1 MLLKRPFINLLFIGL
16 LFLSCRLFG
25 QSPAGDT
32 VKLTV
37 KQAEDLFLKNN
48 LQLITQHYNI
58 GIAETQVI
66 TAKLFPNPDFSVAT
80 ALYNTQTHKFLDFG
94 KDSLGNSQAE
104 YTGGISQ
111 LFRTAGKR
119 NKNIQLAK
127 IGVEQA
133 RYQFF
138 DLLRT
143 LKASLRSD
151 FFTIYFQQESAK
163 VYATEINTLQKILKA
178 YKEQNA
184 KGNVSEKD
192 VLGIQ
197 SQLYSL
203 QAELA
208 GLAAGIDASIS
219 QLQLLIKAKP
229 GTYIEAEYN
238 YDLDGKD
245 ILTTVPYQKLL
256 DSAYNNRYDLRLAK
270 SAVTYNDMNLKYQQA
285 LAVPDFNLSLGFD
298 RNGGTVPYFTN
309 LGIEF
314 NLPLFDRNQ
323 GGIKQARITIDQGK
337 VQLQAQQNQVENDI
351 AVNYLTVS
359 RYEKLSNSFDPKFRG
374 DFTHLIQEVVKNY
387 EVRNIGLIEFLYLY
401 DSYKTNAVQLNNI
414 QLSRVNALEQL
425 NFVTGTP
432 FFNQ

>member
-1 MLLKRPFINLLFIGL
+1 MKIKIFTIW
-16 LFLSCRLFG
+16 LFLILITVARLKA
-25 QSPAGDT
+25 QSPVSDT
-32 VKLTV
+32 LKLTV

-48 LQLITQHYNI
+48 LQLMAQHYNI
-58 GIAETQVI
+58 GIAEAQVI
-66 TAKLFPNPDFSVAT
+66 TAKLFPNPDFNVAT
-80 ALYNTQTHKFLDFG
+80 ALYNTDTHKFFDYSP
-94 KDSLGNSQAE
+94 DQAE
-104 YTGGISQ
+104 YSAGISQ
-111 LFRTAGKR
+111 LFTTAGKR

-133 RYQFF
+133 KYQFF

-143 LKASLRSD
+143 LKASVRSD

-163 VYATEINTLQKILKA
+163 VYGTEINTLQTILKA

-208 GLAAGIDASIS
+208 DLAAGIDASIS

-229 GTYIEAEYN
+229 GAYIEAEYN
-238 YDLDGKD
+238 YELDGRD
-245 ILTTVPYQKLL
+245 ILATVPYQKLL

-270 SAVTYNDMNLKYQQA
+270 SAVVYNDINLKYQKA

-298 RNGGTVPYFTN
+298 RSGGTVPYFTN

-314 NLPLFDRNQ
+314 NLPFFDRNQ
-323 GGIKQARITIDQGK
+323 GGIKQAQLAIDQGK
-337 VQLQAQQNQVENDI
+337 VQLQSQQDQVENDI
-351 AVNYLTVS
+351 AVNYKTVS

-401 DSYKTNAVQLNNI
+401 DSYKVNAIQLNNI
-414 QLSRVNALEQL
+414 QLSRVTALEQL
-425 NFVTGTP
+425 NYVTGTP

>member
-1 MLLKRPFINLLFIGL
+1 MLFKLSKTGMLAGL
-16 LFLSCRLFG
+16 MFLAAEIKAQTLPMS
-25 QSPAGDT
+25 DT
-32 VKLTV
+32 LNLTV

-48 LQLITQHYNI
+48 LQLMAQHYNI
-58 GIAETQVI
+58 GIAEAQVI

-80 ALYNTQTHKFLDFG
+80 ALYNTDTRKFFDYSP
-94 KDSLGNSQAE
+94 DQAE
-104 YTGGISQ
+104 YSAGISQ
-111 LFRTAGKR
+111 LFTTAGKR

-133 RYQFF
+133 KYQFF

-143 LKASLRSD
+143 LKASVRSD

-163 VYATEINTLQKILKA
+163 VYGTEINTLQTILKA

-208 GLAAGIDASIS
+208 DLAAGIDASIG
-219 QLQLLIKAKP
+219 QLQLLIKEKP
-229 GTYIEAEYN
+229 GTYIKAEYT

-245 ILTTVPYQKLL
+245 ILATVPYQKLL
-256 DSAYNNRYDLRLAK
+256 DSAYTNRYDLRLAK
-270 SAVTYNDMNLKYQQA
+270 SAVTYNDINLKYQKA

-298 RNGGTVPYFTN
+298 RSGGTVPYFTN

-314 NLPLFDRNQ
+314 NLPFFDRNQ
-323 GGIKQARITIDQGK
+323 GGIKQAQLTIDQGK
-337 VQLQAQQNQVENDI
+337 VQLQGQQDQVENDI
-351 AVNYLTVS
+351 AVNYKTVS

-401 DSYKTNAVQLNNI
+401 DSYKTNAIQLNNI

-425 NFVTGTP
+425 NYVTGTP

>member
-1 MLLKRPFINLLFIGL
+1 MLLKNPIINLLFIGL
-16 LFLSCRLFG
+16 VLFSCRLWG

-48 LQLITQHYNI
+48 VQLIAQHYNI
-58 GIAETQVI
+58 GIAEAQVI
-66 TAKLFPNPDFSVAT
+66 TAKLFPNPDFNIAS
-80 ALYNTQTHKFLDFG
+80 ALYNTDTHKFFDYSAG
-94 KDSLGNSQAE
+94 QSE
-104 YTGGISQ
+104 YSGGISQ
-111 LFRTAGKR
+111 LFTTAGKR
-119 NKNIQLAK
+119 NKNIQLAQ
-127 IGVEQA
+127 IGVEQTK
-133 RYQFF
+133 YQFF

-163 VYATEINTLQKILKA
+163 VYDTEINTLKKILKA

-184 KGNVSEKD
+184 KGNISEKD
-192 VLGIQ
+192 VLSIQ

-208 GLAAGIDASIS
+208 DLAAGIDASTS
-219 QLQLLIKAKP
+219 QLQLLIRAKP

-238 YDLDGKD
+238 YELDGRD
-245 ILTTVPYQKLL
+245 ILATVPYQKLL

-270 SAVTYNDMNLKYQQA
+270 SAVEYNDMNLKYQRA
-285 LAVPDFNLSLGFD
+285 LAVPDINLSLAYD
-298 RNGGTVPYFTN
+298 RRGGTVPHFTS

-314 NLPLFDRNQ
+314 NLPFFDRNQ
-323 GGIKQARITIDQGK
+323 GGIKQAKLTIDQGK
-337 VQLQAQQNQVENDI
+337 VQLQGQQNQVENDI
-351 AVNYLTVS
+351 AVNYRTVS

-401 DSYKTNAVQLNNI
+401 DSYKVNAVQLNNI
-414 QLSRVNALEQL
+414 QLSRVTALEQL
-425 NFVTGTP
+425 NYVTGTP

>member
-1 MLLKRPFINLLFIGL
+1 MLLKVPIINLLFIGL
-16 LFLSCRLFG
+16 VLFSCRLFG
-25 QSPAGDT
+25 QNPAGDT
-32 VKLTV
+32 IKLTV

-48 LQLITQHYNI
+48 LQLIAQHYNI
-58 GIAETQVI
+58 GIADAQVT
-66 TAKLFPNPDFSVAT
+66 TAKLFPNPDLSLT
-80 ALYNTQTHKFLDFG
+80 SGLYDTNTHKFFDYG
-94 KDSLGNSQAE
+94 KDSLGNGQGE
-104 YTGGISQ
+104 YSANISQ
-111 LFRTAGKR
+111 LFTTAGKR

-133 RYQFF
+133 KYQFF

-163 VYATEINTLQKILKA
+163 VYGTEINTLQKILKA

-184 KGNVSEKD
+184 KGNISEKD
-192 VLGIQ
+192 VLSIQ

-219 QLQLLIKAKP
+219 QLQLLIRAKP

-238 YDLDGKD
+238 YEPDGKD
-245 ILTTVPYQKLL
+245 ILATVPYQKLL

-270 SAVTYNDMNLKYQQA
+270 SAVEYNDMNLRYQKA
-285 LAVPDFNLSLGFD
+285 LAVPDFNLSLGYD
-298 RNGGTVPYFTN
+298 RRGGYVPHYTN

-314 NLPLFDRNQ
+314 NLPFFNRNQ
-323 GGIKQARITIDQGK
+323 GGIKQAQLTIDQGK
-337 VQLQAQQNQVENDI
+337 VQLQGQQDQVENDI

-359 RYEKLSNSFDPKFRG
+359 RYEKLNNSFDPKFRA

-401 DSYKTNAVQLNNI
+401 DSYKVNAIQLNNI
-414 QLSRVNALEQL
+414 QLSRVIALEQL
-425 NFVTGTP
+425 NYVTGTP

>member
-1 MLLKRPFINLLFIGL
+1 MLVKPLLNNLLFICL
-16 LFLSCRLFG
+16 VLFNCSLFG
-25 QSPAGDT
+25 QSPADDT

-48 LQLITQHYNI
+48 LQLIAQHYNI
-58 GIAETQVI
+58 GIAEAQVI
-66 TAKLFPNPDFSVAT
+66 TAKLFPNPDFSIAT
-80 ALYNTQTHKFLDFG
+80 SLYNTDTRKFFDYSAG
-94 KDSLGNSQAE
+94 QSE
-104 YTGGISQ
+104 YSGGISQ
-111 LFRTAGKR
+111 LFTTAGKR

-133 RYQFF
+133 KYQFF

-163 VYATEINTLQKILKA
+163 VYDTEINTLQKILKA

-184 KGNVSEKD
+184 IGNISDKD
-192 VLGIQ
+192 VLSIQ

-219 QLQLLIKAKP
+219 QLELLIRAKP

-238 YDLDGKD
+238 YELDGKD
-245 ILTTVPYQKLL
+245 ILATVPYQKLL

-270 SAVTYNDMNLKYQQA
+270 SAVVYNDINLKYQKA
-285 LAVPDFNLSLGFD
+285 LAVPDFNLSLGYD
-298 RNGGTVPYFTN
+298 RRGGTVPNFTD

-314 NLPLFDRNQ
+314 NLPFFDRNQ
-323 GGIKQARITIDQGK
+323 GGIKQAKLTIDQGK
-337 VQLQAQQNQVENDI
+337 VQLQSQLEQVENDI
-351 AVNYLTVS
+351 AVSYRTVS
-359 RYEKLSNSFDPKFRG
+359 RYEKLSNSFDPRFRG
-374 DFTHLIQEVVKNY
+374 DFTHMIQEVVKNY
-387 EVRNIGLIEFLYLY
+387 AVRNIGLIEFLYLY
-401 DSYKTNAVQLNNI
+401 DSYKVNAIQLNNI
-414 QLSRVNALEQL
+414 QLSRVAALEQL
-425 NFVTGTP
+425 NYVTGTP

>member
-1 MLLKRPFINLLFIGL
+1 MLFKPSIIKLLFIGL
-16 LFLSCRLFG
+16 VLSSCSLFG
-25 QSPAGDT
+25 QRPTGDT
-32 VKLTV
+32 LKLTI

-48 LQLITQHYNI
+48 LQLIAQHYNI
-58 GIAETQVI
+58 GIAEAQVI

-80 ALYNTQTHKFLDFG
+80 ALYNTDTHKFFDYSAG
-94 KDSLGNSQAE
+94 QSE
-104 YTGGISQ
+104 YSGGISQ
-111 LFRTAGKR
+111 LFTTAGKR

-133 RYQFF
+133 KYQFF

-151 FFTIYFQQESAK
+151 FFTIYFQQQSAK
-163 VYATEINTLQKILKA
+163 VYGTEINTLQKILKA

-192 VLGIQ
+192 LLGIQ

-208 GLAAGIDASIS
+208 DLEAGIDLSIS
-219 QLQLLIKAKP
+219 QLQLLIRAKP
-229 GTYIEAEYN
+229 GTRIEAEYN
-238 YDLDGKD
+238 YELEGKD

-270 SAVTYNDMNLKYQQA
+270 SAVAYNDINLKYQKA
-285 LAVPDFNLSLGFD
+285 LAVPDFSLSLGYD
-298 RNGGTVPYFTN
+298 KAGGTVPNFTN

-314 NLPLFDRNQ
+314 NLPFFDRNQ
-323 GGIKQARITIDQGK
+323 GGIKQAKLTVDQGK
-337 VQLQAQQNQVENDI
+337 VQLQGQQEQVENDI

-401 DSYKTNAVQLNNI
+401 DSYKSNAVQLNNI
-414 QLSRVNALEQL
+414 QLSRVTALEQL
-425 NFVTGTP
+425 NYVTGTP

>member
-1 MLLKRPFINLLFIGL
+1 MLFKPSIIKLLFIGL
-16 LFLSCRLFG
+16 VLSSCSLFG
-25 QSPAGDT
+25 QSPTGDT
-32 VKLTV
+32 LKLTV

-48 LQLITQHYNI
+48 VQLIAQHYNI
-58 GIAETQVI
+58 GIAEAQVI
-66 TAKLFPNPDFSVAT
+66 TAKLFPNPDFSIAT
-80 ALYNTQTHKFLDFG
+80 ALYNTDTHKFFDYSAG
-94 KDSLGNSQAE
+94 QSE
-104 YTGGISQ
+104 YSGGISQ
-111 LFRTAGKR
+111 LFTTAGKR

-127 IGVEQA
+127 LGVEQA
-133 RYQFF
+133 QYQFF
-138 DLLRT
+138 DMLRT

-163 VYATEINTLQKILKA
+163 VYDTEINTLQKILKA

-192 VLGIQ
+192 LLGIQ

-208 GLAAGIDASIS
+208 DLAAGIDASIS
-219 QLQLLIKAKP
+219 QLQLLIRAKP
-229 GTYIEAEYN
+229 GTHIEAEYK
-238 YDLDGKD
+238 YELDGKE
-245 ILTTVPYQKLL
+245 ILATVPYQKLL
-256 DSAYNNRYDLRLAK
+256 DSAYSNRYDLRLAK
-270 SAVTYNDMNLKYQQA
+270 SAVVYNDINLKYQKA
-285 LAVPDFNLSLGFD
+285 LAVPDFSLSLGYD
-298 RNGGTVPYFTN
+298 KRGGTVPDFTN

-314 NLPLFDRNQ
+314 NLPFFDRNQ
-323 GGIKQARITIDQGK
+323 GGIKQAKLTIEQGK
-337 VQLQAQQNQVENDI
+337 VQLQGQQEQVENDI
-351 AVNYLTVS
+351 AVNYQTVS

-401 DSYKTNAVQLNNI
+401 DSYKGNAIQLNNI

-425 NFVTGTP
+425 NYVTGTP

>member
-1 MLLKRPFINLLFIGL
+1 MLFKPLIISFIFFGLVLFSG
-16 LFLSCRLFG
+16 RLFA
-25 QSPAGDT
+25 QSPASDT
-32 VKLTV
+32 LKLSI

-48 LQLITQHYNI
+48 LQLVAQHYNI

-66 TAKLFPNPDFSVAT
+66 TAKLFPNPDFSIAT
-80 ALYNTQTHKFLDFG
+80 ALYNTDTHKFFDYSA
-94 KDSLGNSQAE
+94 DQSE
-104 YTGGISQ
+104 YSGGISQ
-111 LFRTAGKR
+111 LFTTAGKR

-133 RYQFF
+133 KYQFF

-163 VYATEINTLQKILKA
+163 VYNTEINTLQKILKA

-184 KGNVSEKD
+184 KGNISDKD

-208 GLAAGIDASIS
+208 GLTAGIDASIS
-219 QLQLLIKAKP
+219 QLQLLIRAKP
-229 GTYIEAEYN
+229 GTYIKAEYN
-238 YDLDGKD
+238 YAMDGKD
-245 ILTTVPYQKLL
+245 ILATVPYQKLL

-270 SAVTYNDMNLKYQQA
+270 SAVTYNDLNLKYQKA
-285 LAVPDFNLSLGFD
+285 LAVPDFSLSLGYD
-298 RNGGTVPYFTN
+298 RRGGTVPYFTN

-314 NLPLFDRNQ
+314 NLPFFDRNQ
-323 GGIKQARITIDQGK
+323 GGIKQARLTIDQGK
-337 VQLQAQQNQVENDI
+337 VQLQGQQDQVENDI
-351 AVNYLTVS
+351 ALNYLTVS
-359 RYEKLSNSFDPKFRG
+359 RYEKLNNSFDPKFRS

-401 DSYKTNAVQLNNI
+401 DSYKVNAVQLNNI
-414 QLSRVNALEQL
+414 QLSRVTALEQL
-425 NFVTGTP
+425 NYVTGTP

>member
-1 MLLKRPFINLLFIGL
+1 MLLKPPIINLLFAGL
-16 LFLSCRLFG
+16 VLYSSSLFG
-25 QSPAGDT
+25 QSPAADT

-48 LQLITQHYNI
+48 VQLIAQHYNI
-58 GIAETQVI
+58 GIAEAQVI
-66 TAKLFPNPDFSVAT
+66 TAKLFPNPDFSAT
-80 ALYNTQTHKFLDFG
+80 TGLYNTNTNKFFDY
-94 KDSLGNSQAE
+94 SPGNGE
-104 YTGGISQ
+104 YSSNISQ
-111 LFRTAGKR
+111 LFTTAGKR

-163 VYATEINTLQKILKA
+163 VYDNEINTLQNILKA

-184 KGNVSEKD
+184 KGNISDKD
-192 VLGIQ
+192 VLGMQ

-208 GLAAGIDASIS
+208 DLTAGIDASIS

-229 GTYIEAEYN
+229 GTYIKAAYN
-238 YDLDGKD
+238 YELDGKD
-245 ILTTVPYQKLL
+245 ILATVPYQKLL

-270 SAVTYNDMNLKYQQA
+270 SAVTYNGVNLEYQKA
-285 LAVPDFNLSLGFD
+285 LAVPDFSLSLGYD
-298 RNGGTVPYFTN
+298 RRGGYVPHYTN

-314 NLPLFDRNQ
+314 NLPFFDRNQ
-323 GGIKQARITIDQGK
+323 GGIKQAQLTVDQGK
-337 VQLQAQQNQVENDI
+337 VQLQGQQDQVENDI

-359 RYEKLSNSFDPKFRG
+359 RYEKLSNSFDPKFRA

-401 DSYKTNAVQLNNI
+401 DSYKTNAIQLNNI
-414 QLSRVNALEQL
+414 QLSRVSALEQL
-425 NFVTGTP
+425 NYVTGTP